1 MSSYFSEI
9 SPDDSHAQEPR
20 GDDLAPER
28 PRRPSIMVID
38 DSAAV
43 RTVIQIAFRRVGVD
57 VSAFEDG
64 LSAMRALTREDVPVP
79 SVLLLDLG
87 LPRMNGYEVA
97 ALLRAHEAF
106 KQTVL
111 LMLTARDG
119 VIDRVRAKL
128 VGAQGYITKPFRV
141 ASVVQEVFGCLNL
154 RVPGQG
160 EEGYPGMGAPLP

>member
-1 MSSYFSEI
+1 MSSYFSDMPPTDLELE
-9 SPDDSHAQEPR
+9 EPS
-20 GDDLAPER
+20 DHVFATER
-28 PRRPSIMVID
+28 PQRPSIMVID

-43 RTVIQIAFRRVGVD
+43 RTVIQIAFRRVGVE

-64 LSAMRALTREDVPVP
+64 ISAFKALTREEVPVP

-97 ALLRAHEAF
+97 TILRTHEAF

-119 VIDRVRAKL
+119 VIDRFRSKI

-141 ASVVQEVFGCLNL
+141 ASVVQEVFGYLNL
-154 RVPGQG
+154 RLPTQG
-160 EEGYPGMGAPLP
+160 AEGYSGLGAPLP

>member
-1 MSSYFSEI
+1 MSSYFSDIPPSDLELE
-9 SPDDSHAQEPR
+9 EPR
-20 GDDLAPER
+20 GAGFVPQASQR
-28 PRRPSIMVID
+28 PTVMVID

-43 RTVIQIAFRRVGVD
+43 RTVIQIAFRRVGVE

-64 LSAMRALTREDVPVP
+64 ISAIKALTREEVPVP

-97 ALLRAHEAF
+97 TLLRAHEAF
-106 KQTVL
+106 KDTVL

-119 VIDRVRAKL
+119 VINRVRSKM

-141 ASVVQEVFGCLNL
+141 ASVVKEVFGYLNL
-154 RVPGQG
+154 QVPAQTVQ
-160 EEGYPGMGAPLP
+160 GYPSMGAPLP

>member
-1 MSSYFSEI
+1 MSSYFSET
-9 SPDDSHAQEPR
+9 PPGDLQLEEPR
-20 GDDLAPER
+20 GDDFAPGR
-28 PRRPSIMVID
+28 PRRPTIMVID

-64 LSAMRALTREDVPVP
+64 LSAMKALTREDVPVP

-119 VIDRVRAKL
+119 VIDRVRAKM

-141 ASVVQEVFGCLNL
+141 ASVVQEVSRYLDL
-154 RVPGQG
+154 RAPGQG
-160 EEGYPGMGAPLP
+160 DQGYPGMGASLR